1 MVNKNFERI
10 ERTISGF
17 SEIINSQSV
26 NKKAYNDKLGLITG
40 DIEFEDESELSF
52 MELKDTEQQEKKKY
66 KYHYMDKNK
75 DLNFRYDNAKHHPE
89 IETHPHHK
97 HTPSGIVPSEEPEI
111 GDVLTEIEGNI
122 KKKD

>member
-1 MVNKNFERI
+1 MVNKYFERI
-10 ERTISGF
+10 EKTISGF

-26 NKKAYNDKLGLITG
+26 NKKTYSDKLGLISG

-52 MELKDTEQQEKKKY
+52 MELKDTEKQEKKKY

-75 DLNFRYDNAKHHPE
+75 EIKFRYDNAKHHPE
-89 IETHPHHK
+89 IKTHPHHK
-97 HTPSGIVPSEEPEI
+97 HTPNGIEPSIEPVI
-111 GDVLTEIEGNI
+111 GDVLTEIEETV